1 MGYMGGWRWD
11 EMGKDMGWCG
21 IFLLILTMRCWCI
34 EAYWGIGIHTWIT
47 YGFGDM
53 HGVYECGWMETC
65 PTAMDVIGWKWSKR
79 WHVLRGKN
87 LDATHVFLI
96 LLYNCYRGFCWFGL
110 VYWSSHADW
119 KDQVTYPFQIQRWL
133 QPTPLGSFLHPA
145 PNHQFITNSVNKISI
160 RYVQIC
166 LISPHVTYY

>member
-1 MGYMGGWRWD
+1 
-11 EMGKDMGWCG
+11 
-21 IFLLILTMRCWCI
+21 MRCWCI

-87 LDATHVFLI
+87 LDATHVFK
-96 LLYNCYRGFCWFGL
+96 YCYIIVTVDFVGL
-110 VYWSSHADW
+110 VWFTDLRMLIGRIKSHTLFKFKGGCNQHHWAHFCIRPQTTSSSPILWTKSPSDMSYLTTCNLLNWS
-119 KDQVTYPFQIQRWL
+119 
-133 QPTPLGSFLHPA
+133 
-145 PNHQFITNSVNKISI
+145 
-160 RYVQIC
+160 
-166 LISPHVTYY
+166 